1 MSIVLQAIFIS
12 PLTLV
17 LLEQGQALC
26 LLEPQLLPT
35 GTLCTDLAYGFV
47 GDLIQSI
54 TAFFKKKVGVVAQS
68 VTPAF
73 RMWGVVEKGNQS
85 SRSSW
90 AT

>member
-1 MSIVLQAIFIS
+1 MSIVLQATFMF

-54 TAFFKKKVGVVAQS
+54 TAFKKRWVWWLS
-68 VTPAF
+68 L
-73 RMWGVVEKGNQS
+73 
-85 SRSSW
+85 
-90 AT
+90 